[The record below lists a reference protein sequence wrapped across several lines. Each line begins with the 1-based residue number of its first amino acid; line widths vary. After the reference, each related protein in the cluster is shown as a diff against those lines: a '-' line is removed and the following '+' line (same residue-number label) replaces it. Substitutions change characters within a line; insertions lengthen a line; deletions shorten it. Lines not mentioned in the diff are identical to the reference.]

1 MMVDKACR
9 RGRQA
14 ARKRLLIAACRRL
27 IAGFL
32 LGWVSAG
39 AWAQSTSAAETTT
52 TAPITL
58 KQVFE
63 AAWLRQPEALSRQA
77 RQDVALAQRQVAN
90 SWTAEPIS
98 LELSTKTDHLHKNQG
113 GREDAMGLSFPLWLP
128 GERSRSAAVA
138 LAEERVNTSRVLV
151 AQLRTAATVRE
162 AYWQWQ
168 RANGEHALALERLAN
183 ARLLAA
189 DVSKRV
195 KAGEQARADQ
205 HQADGATAAADAA
218 LAEALSALAAATQSL
233 RALTGALPVPPGMA
247 NVDAAPL
254 GERQGATSLDP
265 VALSSLHPALLEGQ
279 ARLEL
284 ARRASELARVQ
295 TRANPELTLEAA
307 RGRGQ
312 ADERYQQSFTA
323 ALRIPFGS
331 DSRNRVKVAT
341 AQAELIE
348 AESQLRLEQ
357 DRVQA
362 ELDSAHVRLD
372 SAEVQL
378 LAAERRAQLAR
389 EARSFFQKSY
399 RLGET
404 DLPTRLRIELEAVE
418 AERQAKRARVELG
431 AALSNQRQ
439 AQGLLPEQA
448 AAY

>member
-52 TAPITL
+52 TAPTTL

-63 AAWLRQPEALSRQA
+63 AAWLRQPEAQSRQA
-77 RQDVALAQRQVAN
+77 RQDAAAAQREVAN
-90 SWTAEPIS
+90 SWTAEPVSI
-98 LELSTKTDHLHKNQG
+98 ELSTKTDHLHKNQG
-113 GREDAMGLSFPLWLP
+113 GREDAVGLSFPLWLP

-138 LAEERVNTSRVLV
+138 QAEERANASRVQA
-151 AQLRTAATVRE
+151 AQLRIAATVRE
-162 AYWQWQ
+162 VFWQWQ
-168 RANGEHALALERLAN
+168 RATGEHALALERLAN
-183 ARLLAA
+183 TQQLAA
-189 DVSKRV
+189 DVAKRV
-195 KAGEQARADQ
+195 KAGELARADQ
-205 HQADGATAAADAA
+205 HQADGAVAAADAA
-218 LAEALSALAAATQSL
+218 LAEALSARSAAGQAL
-233 RALTGALPVPPGMA
+233 RALTGAPLVPQAAA
-247 NVDAAPL
+247 NFDVAVL
-254 GERQGATSLDP
+254 GERLLAIGPDAET
-265 VALSSLHPALLEGQ
+265 LSSRHPALQAGQ
-279 ARLEL
+279 DRLEL

-331 DSRNRVKVAT
+331 DGRNRVKVT
-341 AQAELIE
+341 SAQAELIE

-378 LAAERRAQLAR
+378 LAADRRAQLAR
-389 EARSFFQKSY
+389 ESRSFFQKSY

-418 AERQAKRARVELG
+418 AERQAKRARIDVG
-431 AALSNQRQ
+431 AALSNLRQ
-439 AQGLLPEQA
+439 AQGLLPE
-448 AAY
+448 